1 MSSSTHSPAETSPTP
16 ASFRLKAGLYPLTL
30 LEIQRCERSQ
40 FERDLRAKVA
50 EAPAFFQQAPVIL
63 SVETD
68 AEPGAGFPLAELLAM
83 CRRFGLIPVALRGG
97 SDALQQQALSEGMA
111 LMPEGRSKALKDEP
125 RAAPKE
131 APEEPPQ
138 AAPAKSEVVRAETSA
153 GPSKIITT
161 PIRSGQQ
168 VYAAGGD
175 LIILSSVSP
184 GAEVLADG
192 NIHVYGRLRGRALA
206 GVHGNTNAR
215 IFCQRLEAELISI
228 AGDFKMSDDL
238 RSDPLWEK
246 AVQISHNEQTLTIT
260 ALA

>member
-63 SVETD
+63 SVD
-68 AEPGAGFPLAELLAM
+68 AGAEPDAGFPLPELLAM

-97 SDALQQQALSEGMA
+97 SDALQQQALSEGMG
-111 LMPEGRSKALKDEP
+111 LMPEGRSKPLKAEP
-125 RAAPKE
+125 KAEPIPDKIEVPKVE
-131 APEEPPQ
+131 IIG
-138 AAPAKSEVVRAETSA
+138 

-175 LIILSSVSP
+175 LIVLSSVSA

-192 NIHVYGRLRGRALA
+192 NIHIYGPLRGRALA
-206 GVHGNTNAR
+206 GVHGDTNAR

-238 RSDPLWEK
+238 RADPLWEK
-246 AVQISHNEQTLTIT
+246 AVQISHNAQTLTMT
-260 ALA
+260 ALG